1 MQVIFLICV
10 FIIFEK
16 RGLCMN
22 NIGNKKSFRKIVSA
36 QNTETPAENLSKF
49 RKSIDARLAAPIQEL
64 PKIDRVPGHDVLF
77 FE

>member
-1 MQVIFLICV
+1 
-10 FIIFEK
+10 
-16 RGLCMN
+16 MN

>member
-22 NIGNKKSFRKIVSA
+22 NIGNRNSFRKIVSV

-49 RKSIDARLAAPIQEL
+49 RKSIDARLTAPIKEL
-64 PKIDRVPGHDVLF
+64 PKMDRIPGHDVLF